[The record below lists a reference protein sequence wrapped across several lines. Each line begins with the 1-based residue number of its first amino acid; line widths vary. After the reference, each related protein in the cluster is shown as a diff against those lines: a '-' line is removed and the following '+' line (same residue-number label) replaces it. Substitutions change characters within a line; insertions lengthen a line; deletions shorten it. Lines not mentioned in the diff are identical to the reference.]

1 MKNFCRRLTET
12 KALTDRDVTTGTKYM
27 GSINN
32 VIRDRAA
39 KVVFGINGSL
49 DSSGY
54 EAKTCQKQ
62 NAKYLLIIG
71 FAIVLG
77 ALPYSKDM

>member
-1 MKNFCRRLTET
+1 MFRHILTFLFESGVCISGAKKNFCRRLTET

-49 DSSGY
+49 DSSG
-54 EAKTCQKQ
+54 
-62 NAKYLLIIG
+62 
-71 FAIVLG
+71 
-77 ALPYSKDM
+77 